1 MFLILLGMIAFFV
14 VVNNRQQPVSTP
26 AAVTRAPAI
35 NTWTLPGAKTGAVY
49 KSEIIASIIGSHKD
63 INLSVTNLP
72 EGLAMGDCKQRYDT
86 RIIPIPN
93 TMVACPV
100 TGIPRTAGTYQ
111 LKVVAKTPDVPL
123 DIVAD
128 IPLLVERQ

>member
-1 MFLILLGMIAFFV
+1 MFLILLGMIVFFV
-14 VVNNRQQPVSTP
+14 VANNRQQPVNTP

-35 NTWTLPGAKTGAVY
+35 NTFTLPGAKTGAVY
-49 KSEIIASIIGSHKD
+49 KSEIIASIIGSHRD
-63 INLSVTNLP
+63 INLAVTNLP
-72 EGLAMGDCKQRYDT
+72 EGLAMGDCKQTYDT
-86 RIIPIPN
+86 RIIPVPN
-93 TMVACPV
+93 TMVVCPV

-128 IPLLVERQ
+128 IPLLVEGQ

>member
-1 MFLILLGMIAFFV
+1 MFLILLGMIIFFV

-26 AAVTRAPAI
+26 PAVTRAPTI
-35 NTWTLPGAKTGAVY
+35 NTFTLPGAKTGVVY
-49 KSEIIASIIGSHKD
+49 KSEIIASIIGSHRD
-63 INLSVTNLP
+63 INLTVINLP
-72 EGLAMGDCKQRYDT
+72 EGLAMGDCKQTYDT

-93 TMVACPV
+93 TMVACLV

-111 LKVVAKTPDVPL
+111 LKVSAKTPDVPL

-128 IPLLVERQ
+128 IPLRVGAQ